1 MLGNIYKKYNARVK
15 VQKQISTNRFTCKQW
30 LNGEVIILSMTR
42 QQLKQLEYICT
53 L

>member
-15 VQKQISTNRFTCKQW
+15 VEKQLSLEYFTCKQW
-30 LNGEVIILSMTR
+30 LNGKTITVSMTK
-42 QQLKQLEYICT
+42 QEIEQLEYICT